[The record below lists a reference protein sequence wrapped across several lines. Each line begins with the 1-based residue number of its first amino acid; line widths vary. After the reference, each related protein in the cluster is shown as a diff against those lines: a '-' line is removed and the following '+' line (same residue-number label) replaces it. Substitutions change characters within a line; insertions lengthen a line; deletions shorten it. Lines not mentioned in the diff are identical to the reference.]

1 MTVPVSTTCLHV
13 QHAHAFQC
21 SGVPGIFWV
30 SPSDAQPL
38 PTAHYIHGIF
48 WVLFLFLF
56 FKYLFSSHA
65 QPLLTVH
72 YIITGFSE
80 CHLHMHS
87 HYQMCTIFV
96 GFSEFVLFFV
106 LLKYAAT
113 TRCAL
118 YSMGFSEF
126 LLRMHSHYRLRTIF
140 MGFSDFS
147 PSNTQPLPNVHYDM
161 TFLNFS
167 FTFTATTKCAYY
179 TQWDFQ
185 TFSFAYASTAFMEC
199 PGFCLYK
206 QGHYKLCTIFVG
218 FSGLFSFFG
227 T

>member
-1 MTVPVSTTCLHV
+1 M
-13 QHAHAFQC
+13 
-21 SGVPGIFWV
+21 
-30 SPSDAQPL
+30 
-38 PTAHYIHGIF
+38 
-48 WVLFLFLF
+48 FLF

-96 GFSEFVLFFV
+96 RFSEFVLFFV

-161 TFLNFS
+161 TFSELLLHIHSHYQMCLLYSMGFS
-167 FTFTATTKCAYY
+167 
-179 TQWDFQ
+179 DFFFRIRSHCIHGMSWFLSLQ
-185 TFSFAYASTAFMEC
+185 TR
-199 PGFCLYK
+199 PL
-206 QGHYKLCTIFVG
+206 QIVHYIRGIFWVYSHFWHVKPLQKVCTSHEIFGGIFVC
-218 FSGLFSFFG
+218 LFCKQC
-227 T
+227 